1 MATVVRRNDN
11 GVPRSSLRPLTTQ
24 QREESSRHPILTSC
38 TCHTLHRLARRTV
51 DYLPGKTMVQLQN
64 EIGGGRAS
72 DQSSVAMR
80 HTVLREHVLPAIVPA
95 SGNKLGTTMRLDARM
110 NGKEDN
116 ATSSADKMN
125 ATERHRRCYDL
136 VESSLLSMVRER
148 APALRG
154 DANADAY
161 SPTLGGYFRL
171 YSPSGRNNDR
181 PSKDDDDDVIREED
195 EDAVGREGNGSSS
208 FHDAADWQGR
218 EAGPSSYFLFGSD
231 YSSNGRDCASD
242 NQPSSLTG
250 LILQQA
256 RESMAVRRRRRNRTR
271 RVDDDAIRDE
281 QRTQRP
287 SSDRLPGAVGHVRRR
302 WRVVGRGDEGG
313 RAASGVDGRLVGA
326 RGLDAF
332 ARRRNR
338 RGIGMRPAGCYD
350 AVMYIQSLKTMH
362 TRLDGSQPNMKK

>member
-51 DYLPGKTMVQLQN
+51 DYLPGKTMAQLQN

-72 DQSSVAMR
+72 DRSSVAMR

-110 NGKEDN
+110 NGKEDD
-116 ATSSADKMN
+116 ATSGADEMN
-125 ATERHRRCYDL
+125 ATERHGRCYDL

-148 APALRG
+148 APAPRG
-154 DANADAY
+154 DADAEAY

-242 NQPSSLTG
+242 DRPSSLTG

-256 RESMAVRRRRRNRTR
+256 RESMRDRWPFGGDDGIERGASMTTRFGTSKERNDRPATDYLGLLDMYG
-271 RVDDDAIRDE
+271 DDGE
-281 QRTQRP
+281 
-287 SSDRLPGAVGHVRRR
+287 SSDEGTK
-302 WRVVGRGDEGG
+302 EGG
-313 RAASGVDGRLVGA
+313 LHRGSTGDWLAHVDRMHSRDGGTDAGSG
-326 RGLDAF
+326 
-332 ARRRNR
+332 
-338 RGIGMRPAGCYD
+338 
-350 AVMYIQSLKTMH
+350 
-362 TRLDGSQPNMKK
+362 